1 MLLSQF
7 LLSTVKETP
16 ADAELVS
23 HRLMLRAGMI
33 RKLAS
38 GMYSWLPLGL
48 RVLRKVEAIIREE
61 LNATGALELLMPTV
75 QPAELWIE
83 SQRWEKYGAELLR
96 FKDRHERDF
105 CYAPTHEEVVTDL
118 MRGELKSYKQLP
130 INVYQIQTKFR
141 DEIRPRFG
149 VMRGREFLMKD
160 AYSFHMDKPSLQETY
175 EKMYQAY
182 TNIFTRLG
190 LTFRPVLADTGS
202 IGGDYSHEF
211 QVLASSGE
219 DCVVYSDKSDYAA
232 NIESAEALAPKGERA
247 APSAALEKFAT
258 PGLRTILDLADHMD
272 ISPESGVKTLIV
284 KGSEV
289 PLIALVLRGDHE
301 LNEIKA
307 GHLPEIAEP
316 LTMADEK
323 EIQKALGA
331 APGSLGVVD
340 LKIPYIVDRSAAAL
354 SDFVCGANED
364 DFHYKNVNWGRDA
377 ELKKVADIRLVVEGD
392 RSPDG
397 EGNLMF
403 ARGIEVGQIF
413 QLGDVYTKK
422 LNATVLNEAGKAVHP
437 LMGCYGI
444 GVTRVVAAA
453 IEQHHDEHG
462 IVWPTSMA
470 PFEVVIVPLNL
481 HKSYRVR
488 EVAEEL
494 YNTLKNAGVD
504 VLMDDRKERPGVMFA
519 DMDLIGIPHRIVI
532 GEKGIDAGT
541 VEYKARN
548 SDETQHWPMDSVLE
562 AVKKKLN

>member
-403 ARGIEVGQIF
+403 ARGI
-413 QLGDVYTKK
+413 
-422 LNATVLNEAGKAVHP
+422 
-437 LMGCYGI
+437 
-444 GVTRVVAAA
+444 
-453 IEQHHDEHG
+453 
-462 IVWPTSMA
+462 
-470 PFEVVIVPLNL
+470 
-481 HKSYRVR
+481 
-488 EVAEEL
+488 
-494 YNTLKNAGVD
+494 
-504 VLMDDRKERPGVMFA
+504 
-519 DMDLIGIPHRIVI
+519 
-532 GEKGIDAGT
+532 
-541 VEYKARN
+541 
-548 SDETQHWPMDSVLE
+548 
-562 AVKKKLN
+562 